1 MDPILERYLA
11 VLFGS
16 EFVKPLQGPPAALR
30 EPTLSVAPPP
40 AGPSKEQSAPPYRE
54 DGGKRLSDFDR
65 RNARQPPPRRAD
77 ELKPDLDYEAIE
89 GVREALAA
97 IDAGA
102 PAVMIHGGAGVGK
115 THLIHY
121 LRVRPGGDRQVV
133 VAPTGIAALNAKGQT
148 IHSVF
153 RLPPRVL
160 DPDRLEENKGR
171 PPHLWLGM
179 NRLVIDE
186 ISMVRVDVLDAID
199 ARLRFY
205 RRSPLPFG
213 GVQVVM
219 IGDPLQLPPVVE
231 DQDRELLY
239 ALGYRTPFLHS
250 ARVWSE
256 VDLHSAELT
265 RVFRQR
271 DPDFI
276 AALNR
281 IRRGEQVEDAV
292 AFLNAACHRRHR
304 PDRTPILLTPTRAA
318 ADHHNRAGLA
328 ALPGEP
334 TLYRSRIKGK
344 FDVARDR
351 LPAPEVLALKPGAEV
366 MAVKNDVEHRW
377 VNGSRG
383 QVVSLSPDEVVVRFY
398 ETGQKHPVGR
408 VAWEKVR
415 QVWNASEQRVES
427 EVVGSYK
434 QIPLIPGWALTIH
447 KAQGL
452 TLEDVRVDLGS
463 GTFASGQL
471 YVALSRATSLDG
483 LSFQRP
489 LRVGDVKTDPQLV
502 EFLDWLEQ
510 PESEHDP
517 D

>member
-1 MDPILERYLA
+1 M
-11 VLFGS
+11 
-16 EFVKPLQGPPAALR
+16 
-30 EPTLSVAPPP
+30 
-40 AGPSKEQSAPPYRE
+40 
-54 DGGKRLSDFDR
+54 
-65 RNARQPPPRRAD
+65 
-77 ELKPDLDYEAIE
+77 
-89 GVREALAA
+89 
-97 IDAGA
+97 
-102 PAVMIHGGAGVGK
+102 
-115 THLIHY
+115 
-121 LRVRPGGDRQVV
+121 
-133 VAPTGIAALNAKGQT
+133 
-148 IHSVF
+148 
-153 RLPPRVL
+153 
-160 DPDRLEENKGR
+160 
-171 PPHLWLGM
+171 
-179 NRLVIDE
+179 
-186 ISMVRVDVLDAID
+186 
-199 ARLRFY
+199 
-205 RRSPLPFG
+205 
-213 GVQVVM
+213 
-219 IGDPLQLPPVVE
+219 
-231 DQDRELLY
+231 
-239 ALGYRTPFLHS
+239 
-250 ARVWSE
+250 
-256 VDLHSAELT
+256 
-265 RVFRQR
+265 
-271 DPDFI
+271 
-276 AALNR
+276 
-281 IRRGEQVEDAV
+281 
-292 AFLNAACHRRHR
+292 
-304 PDRTPILLTPTRAA
+304 LLTPTRAA

-328 ALPGEP
+328 ALPGEQ

-344 FDVARDR
+344 FDIARDR

-366 MAVKNDVEHRW
+366 MAVKNDVKRRW

-489 LRVGDVKTDPQLV
+489 LRVGDVKTDPHLV
-502 EFLDWLEQ
+502 EFLDWLEL

>member
-1 MDPILERYLA
+1 MDLLTTYLLA
-11 VLFGS
+11 IRAGDGS
-16 EFVKPLQGPPAALR
+16 KKPLQGPPAALR

-40 AGPSKEQSAPPYRE
+40 AGPSKEQSAPLYP
-54 DGGKRLSDFDR
+54 DGRGKRLSAFDC
-65 RNARQPPPRRAD
+65 RNPRQPPPRSAE
-77 ELKPDLDYEAIE
+77 ELKPDLDYEASE

-97 IDAGA
+97 IDARV

-121 LRVRPGGDRQVV
+121 LRECPGGDRQVV

-148 IHSVF
+148 MHSVF
-153 RLPPRVL
+153 FLPPHLL
-160 DPDRLEENKGR
+160 DPDRLEKIKGR
-171 PPHLWLGM
+171 PPHLWREM
-179 NRLVIDE
+179 DRLVIDE

-219 IGDPLQLPPVVE
+219 IGDPLQLPPIVE
-231 DQDRELLY
+231 EKDRELLY

-250 ARVWSE
+250 ARVWSD

-304 PDRTPILLTPTRAA
+304 PDRTPMLLTPTRAA

-344 FDVARDR
+344 FDIARDR

-366 MAVKNDVEHRW
+366 MAVKNDEDRCW

-383 QVVSLSPDEVVVRFY
+383 QVVSLSPDGVVVRFY

-408 VAWEKVR
+408 VVWEKYR

-427 EVVGSYK
+427 EVVGSYE

-463 GTFASGQL
+463 GTFTSGQL

-489 LRVGDVKTDPQLV
+489 LRVDDIKTDPQLV
-502 EFLDWLEQ
+502 EFLDWLKQ
-510 PESEHDP
+510 PESEHGP